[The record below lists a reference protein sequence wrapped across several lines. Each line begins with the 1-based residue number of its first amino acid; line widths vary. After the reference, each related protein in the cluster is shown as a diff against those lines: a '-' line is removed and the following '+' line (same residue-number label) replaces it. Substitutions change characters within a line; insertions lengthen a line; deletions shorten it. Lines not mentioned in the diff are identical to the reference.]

1 MRHTAPQAHPHVSAD
16 QPGQPIT
23 SAQPLGAERFSRES
37 AWVEETLQAAGVC
50 PDSLMRQWGVRL
62 WSLRIKG
69 DKIKLKLEA
78 CRPVDE
84 LALTQWFWEKL
95 GRQRPVSIKISPVSK
110 CCFSP
115 CDGCL
120 MGNPN
125 KRPHWLDISAEESP
139 MQ

>member
-1 MRHTAPQAHPHVSAD
+1 MRHTSPQAHSNVSAD
-16 QPGQPIT
+16 QHGQT
-23 SAQPLGAERFSRES
+23 TALAQPLGAERFSMES
-37 AWVEETLQAAGVC
+37 VRLEESLQAAGVC
-50 PDSLMRQWGVRL
+50 PESLMREWGVRL
-62 WSLRIKG
+62 WSLRVKR

-95 GRQRPVSIKISPVSK
+95 GRQKPVAIQISPISK

-120 MGNPN
+120 VGNPG
-125 KRPHWLDISAEESP
+125 KRPQWLGISAEAP
-139 MQ
+139 PKQ